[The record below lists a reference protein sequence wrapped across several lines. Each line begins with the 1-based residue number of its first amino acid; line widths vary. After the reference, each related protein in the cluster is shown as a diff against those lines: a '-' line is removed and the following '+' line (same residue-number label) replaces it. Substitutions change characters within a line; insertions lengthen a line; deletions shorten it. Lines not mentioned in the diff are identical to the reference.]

1 MFLVRMDHELE
12 RFWFEWRI
20 DIGRACQKNGD
31 VPKSLLRRVIVG
43 RATRREYQKNPREFD
58 AWVKANTF
66 FGSILAIGMVAMALA
81 GLNSAGPPDAATELS
96 SITGR
101 NEVLKAVTE

>member
-1 MFLVRMDHELE
+1 MEDRHWPNKAVSLLKWATYR
-12 RFWFEWRI
+12 
-20 DIGRACQKNGD
+20 
-31 VPKSLLRRVIVG
+31 KSLLRRVIVG

-58 AWVKANTF
+58 AWVKANTL

-101 NEVLKAVTE
+101 SEVGAE

>member
-1 MFLVRMDHELE
+1 MEDRHWPSKAVSLL
-12 RFWFEWRI
+12 
-20 DIGRACQKNGD
+20 NTGD

-58 AWVKANTF
+58 AWVNANTL

-101 NEVLKAVTE
+101 SEVGAE

>member
-1 MFLVRMDHELE
+1 M
-12 RFWFEWRI
+12 
-20 DIGRACQKNGD
+20 GAPAKKNGD

>member
-1 MFLVRMDHELE
+1 LGAKQRSKAVS
-12 RFWFEWRI
+12 
-20 DIGRACQKNGD
+20 CQKKATHRSRYVGG
-31 VPKSLLRRVIVG
+31 VIVG

-58 AWVKANTF
+58 AWVKANTL

-101 NEVLKAVTE
+101 SEVGAE

>member
-1 MFLVRMDHELE
+1 L
-12 RFWFEWRI
+12 
-20 DIGRACQKNGD
+20 GAKQPQPAKNGE

-58 AWVKANTF
+58 AWVNANTL

-81 GLNSAGPPDAATELS
+81 GFYSASPPDKATTDFS
-96 SITGR
+96 S
-101 NEVLKAVTE
+101 VTAQQ

>member
-1 MFLVRMDHELE
+1 M
-12 RFWFEWRI
+12 I
-20 DIGRACQKNGD
+20 DIGRETAQQGCEL
-31 VPKSLLRRVIVG
+31 PKKATHRSRYVGGVIVG

-58 AWVKANTF
+58 AWVKANTL

-96 SITGR
+96 S
-101 NEVLKAVTE
+101 VTASK